1 MKKMLVILALA
12 AVLAIAIPGIVL
24 AAGNME
30 GDFTGDGHVNITD
43 AMAIA
48 QYTVDPTGAGGVL
61 YFSPTPENVLCGD
74 VNDDGVTNIVDAM
87 IIAQFTVDPT
97 GAGGIL
103 CMPLWQSPEDD
114 GMLPPAA

>member
-1 MKKMLVILALA
+1 MRKLILV
-12 AVLAIAIPGIVL
+12 VVVVL
-24 AAGNME
+24 AALVPAVVSANGLME
-30 GDFTGDGHVNITD
+30 GDFTGDGHTNITD

-61 YFSPTPENVLCGD
+61 YFSPGPDNILCGD
-74 VNDDGVTNIVDAM
+74 VNDDGVTNIIDAM
-87 IIAQFTVDPT
+87 VIAQFTVDPT

-103 CMPLWQSPEDD
+103 CMPLWQSPADD